1 MYIPDKLFAIILI
14 GNFLIDSYTIANG
27 VHFKNIFHNHLRYN
41 YFKAKN
47 KNKNQ
52 PSVANKLKNSTYMPY
67 GKNMNEHA
75 NFSTNGKFKM
85 KTIASN
91 FDDNSDGLR
100 SLVSAGGQFKDK
112 SDYICLLEHIKSAQL
127 WWTYSNGTLRVAEPN
142 TSIDISHLNLHTD
155 VRLYAALQNKLTAL
169 GHKKEIVIFSGA
181 YNNLTSVP
189 YKTLQTISK
198 HLLYL
203 TISGNNFPLSSLNT
217 RTDDLVAWATF
228 PSLPKLIELDLSH
241 CGIEYILPS
250 VFQNVP
256 NLQKL
261 FMSHNK
267 FFALSFDTFV
277 KIPYLEYLDI
287 SFNNYESTRPN
298 LEEILHINYG
308 ITIEQYTFTF
318 LPELKYLD
326 LSHTKLAGSSL
337 VAFTQLSGKLKYL
350 SLCYTDLPVIGNELF
365 KSTVLEGLDLSG
377 NTYAANNI
385 MDNAFQGVSDTLL
398 YLFFERSNLK
408 NLRWVERLGKLLI
421 LSLAGNNINT
431 ISFDTFRS
439 LHDVELLDLS
449 SNHVGNWYSRVFI
462 ENVNLKALNLRD
474 NNINIV
480 TTEMLKDFNTLDYL
494 SLGHNNFICDCML
507 KDIVDI
513 AIANYYNSDCDQFG
527 KRRMEKLSKEIQ
539 PRSSEFWIASSKYF
553 SKSEDDSL
561 QIEKRKTARRRFK
574 IHLTAG
580 SKANYAIRPLHLP
593 NIETI
598 APIYDK
604 LNGTSPRFQLFDYEE
619 EHYWCFNETER
630 RTVITLNCQQ
640 SSIVEEI
647 TNYLHSLTIYVSISI
662 GTVIVLV
669 LVAIL
674 IYFKRWHLFY
684 YYTSLRSATLLSRAF
699 KKRADKFII
708 SAHNCPNM
716 IYDLFISYCQSDR
729 NWILQELLPNI
740 EDTNEIS
747 LCLHERDFQIGV
759 TILDNIMS
767 CMDRSRA
774 IMLLISSNFLLS
786 HWCQFE
792 MYLAQHSIFDASKN
806 HLIIVFLE
814 DIPKDKR
821 PKTLQYLMQIKTY
834 IKWPS
839 DGKNTTKLSEE
850 RKIFWKRLKRA
861 LINIGLNPV
870 ESKA

>member
-1 MYIPDKLFAIILI
+1 MYIPDKLFTIILV

-27 VHFKNIFHNHLRYN
+27 VHFKNIFHKHLHYN

-47 KNKNQ
+47 KNINQ
-52 PSVANKLKNSTYMPY
+52 PSVANKLKNLTYMPY

-75 NFSTNGKFKM
+75 NFSTSGEFKM

-91 FDDNSDGLR
+91 FDDNSDSLR
-100 SLVSAGGQFKDK
+100 SLVSAAGQFKDK
-112 SDYICLLEHIKSAQL
+112 SDYICLLEYIKSAHL
-127 WWTYSNGTLRVAEPN
+127 WWTYSNGTLRVTEPN

-155 VRLYAALQNKLTAL
+155 VRLYAALQNKLIAL
-169 GHKKEIVIFSGA
+169 GHKKNIVIFSGA

-189 YKTLQTISK
+189 YKTLQSISK
-198 HLLYL
+198 DLLYL
-203 TISGNNFPLSSLNT
+203 TISGNNFPLFSSHT
-217 RTDDLVAWATF
+217 RTD
-228 PSLPKLIELDLSH
+228 
-241 CGIEYILPS
+241 
-250 VFQNVP
+250 
-256 NLQKL
+256 
-261 FMSHNK
+261 
-267 FFALSFDTFV
+267 
-277 KIPYLEYLDI
+277 EYLDI
-287 SFNNYESTRPN
+287 SFNNYKSTRPN

-308 ITIEQYTFTF
+308 ISIEQFTFRF

-398 YLFFERSNLK
+398 YLYFERSNLK
-408 NLRWVERLGKLLI
+408 NLRWIKRLGKLLI

-513 AIANYYNSDCDQFG
+513 AIANYYNSDCEQFG
-527 KRRMEKLSKEIQ
+527 KRRMKESSKEIQ
-539 PRSSEFWIASSKYF
+539 PRPSEFWIMRSKYF
-553 SKSEDDSL
+553 SKAEDDSL

-580 SKANYAIRPLHLP
+580 SKSLYAMRPLHLP

-619 EHYWCFNETER
+619 DHYWCFNETER
-630 RTVITLNCQQ
+630 RTIITLNCQQ

-674 IYFKRWHLFY
+674 IYFIRWHLFY

-814 DIPKDKR
+814 DIPKVKR

-834 IKWPS
+834 IKWPR
-839 DGKNTTKLSEE
+839 DGKNTTRLSEE

>member
-1 MYIPDKLFAIILI
+1 MYIPEKIFTIILV
-14 GNFLIDSYTIANG
+14 GNFLIDSSYMIANG
-27 VHFKNIFHNHLRYN
+27 VHSKNIFDKHLHGN
-41 YFKAKN
+41 YFKAKDRN
-47 KNKNQ
+47 NNQ
-52 PSVANKLKNSTYMPY
+52 HFVANKLKNSTSLLY
-67 GKNMNEHA
+67 GESMNEP
-75 NFSTNGKFKM
+75 NLSTNGKLEAKII
-85 KTIASN
+85 TSN
-91 FDDNSDGLR
+91 FDANSDGRR
-100 SLVSAGGQFKDK
+100 SLVNATEQFKDK

-127 WWTYSNGTLRVAEPN
+127 WWTYTNGTLRIAESN
-142 TSIDISHLNLHTD
+142 SSIDISHLNLQTD
-155 VRLYAALQNKLTAL
+155 VRLYAMLQNKLTII
-169 GHKKEIVIFSGA
+169 GQKKEIAIFSGA
-181 YNNLTSVP
+181 YNKLTSVP
-189 YKTLQTISK
+189 YKTLQSISK

-203 TISGNNFPLSSLNT
+203 TLSGNNFPLSSSNP
-217 RTDDLVAWATF
+217 RKNGLVSWAAF
-228 PSLPKLIELDLSH
+228 PPLPKLIELDLSH

-250 VFQNVP
+250 VFENMR

-261 FMSHNK
+261 FMSHNN
-267 FFALSFDTFV
+267 FFTLSFDTFV
-277 KIPYLEYLDI
+277 NIQYLEYLDI
-287 SFNNYESTRPN
+287 SFNNYKSTRPN

-308 ITIEQYTFTF
+308 ISIEQFTF
-318 LPELKYLD
+318 KYLPELKYLD
-326 LSHTKLAGSSL
+326 LSHTKLAGTSL
-337 VAFTQLSGKLKYL
+337 VAFTHLSGKLKYL
-350 SLCYTDLPVIGNELF
+350 SLCYTDLPIIGNDLF

-385 MDNAFQGVSDTLL
+385 MDNAFEGVSDTLL
-398 YLFFERSNLK
+398 YLYFERSNLK
-408 NLRWVERLGKLLI
+408 NLHWIKCLGKLLI

-449 SNHVGNWYSRVFI
+449 SNHVGNWYSRVFN
-462 ENVNLKALNLRD
+462 ENVNLKALILRD

-507 KDIVDI
+507 KDIVDM
-513 AIANYYNSDCDQFG
+513 AIPNCYNSDCEQFG
-527 KRRMEKLSKEIQ
+527 QNERMKRPSNEIET
-539 PRSSEFWIASSKYF
+539 RSSEFWIARSMFF
-553 SKSEDDSL
+553 SKAEDAIL
-561 QIEKRKTARRRFK
+561 QSEKRKTSRRHFK
-574 IHLTAG
+574 IYRT
-580 SKANYAIRPLHLP
+580 KYAIRPLHLS
-593 NIETI
+593 NIETF

-604 LNGTSPRFQLFDYEE
+604 LNGTSLRFRLFDYEE

-640 SSIVEEI
+640 PSIVEEI
-647 TNYLHSLTIYVSISI
+647 TNYLHSLTIFVSTSI
-662 GTVIVLV
+662 GTVIVLI

-674 IYFKRWHLFY
+674 IYFNRWHLFY

-729 NWILQELLPNI
+729 NWILEELLPNI

-814 DIPKDKR
+814 DIPKAKR

-839 DGKNTTKLSEE
+839 DDKNTTRLSEE

-861 LINIGLNPV
+861 LMNIGLNPV
-870 ESKA
+870 ESKT